1 MISEEMTGKLWRFY
15 KMNTPNRNP
24 WKNLLYT
31 VMHWFLSVL
40 LGFVSAYVLYSFPV
54 DTGETYASFLFSGS
68 IYHVNYLT
76 FPLGIILFLLGFY
89 FLWKRCLVPDWKMLS
104 GRNFGWRVV
113 YVLFG
118 VAAVVAVFFVGILG
132 LLLSFGLS
140 GQLTPEWIMWAFCLY
155 PVYMVLLMVSELI
168 RSRREKL

>member
-54 DTGETYASFLFSGS
+54 DTGETYASFIFSGS

-76 FPLGIILFLLGFY
+76 FTIGMLMFLIGY
-89 FLWKRCLVPDWKMLS
+89 NFLWKRYLVPDWKAFAC
-104 GRNFGWRVV
+104 RCFGWRVL
-113 YVLFG
+113 YVLLA
-118 VAAVVAVFFVGILG
+118 VAALVAVFFVGILG
-132 LLLSFGLS
+132 LLMSFGLS
-140 GQLTPEWIMWAFCLY
+140 GKLTPEWMMWAFCVY
-155 PVYMVLLMVSELI
+155 PVYMVLHVVLELLI
-168 RSRREKL
+168 SRKGKK